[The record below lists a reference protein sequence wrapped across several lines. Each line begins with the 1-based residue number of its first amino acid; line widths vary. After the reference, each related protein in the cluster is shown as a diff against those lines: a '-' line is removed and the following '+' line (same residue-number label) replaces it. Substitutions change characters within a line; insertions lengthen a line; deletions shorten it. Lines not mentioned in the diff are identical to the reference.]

1 MYFFQRVRTI
11 GFIIIPQPINYG
23 ESKLQSYAKY
33 IWNLLGFT
41 ENLGL
46 K

>member
-1 MYFFQRVRTI
+1 MQRNIKMRHV
-11 GFIIIPQPINYG
+11 
-23 ESKLQSYAKY
+23 LQSLAKY

>member
-1 MYFFQRVRTI
+1 MEQTRVI
-11 GFIIIPQPINYG
+11 LILYCVLLG
-23 ESKLQSYAKY
+23 LQLFGKY

-41 ENLGL
+41 ENLDL